1 MFNADLMQF
10 KDEMLK
16 NLREM
21 EKKIMIKVSKNQ
33 TDISTDIN
41 IINDSIKLLR
51 ENNNS
56 LIESM
61 AEQKVNIDKISD
73 FEKTLKKINSTISG
87 HENKISDSL
96 SELSYIRNRCENSV
110 TETLSVPGIIGKNC
124 KFSNFNEYIMFNM
137 KEISALKTE
146 KDYNRKENIELRT
159 KLDQGIKN
167 LSNLVDTFINRSKLY
182 TDSTKKMILELLD
195 GKIKDIEGKNME
207 FISKFID
214 TEQKIKDFGDNME
227 DFNKKKNEQFQ
238 KMEDSLLLIN
248 YNIEEMSK
256 KLNTA
261 KEELDLLKNNEEQYK
276 NDITELKNI
285 FNKIFNNNINS
296 QNNYNQNFYTNRYNP
311 ININNN
317 TQETNYLFPY
327 PSSSKMLSLNK
338 GIDINNFNEFNKRI
352 GGTYSPNTKMPKNSK
367 ISLLLGDSN
376 SNSVKNNN
384 VINQINNNSTF
395 NNFYIN
401 NQKRKNTEFN
411 LKNINEDNLAQSEQ
425 MSETNEREEKI
436 KDNINKNIELINR
449 PSNYT
454 NLVKNFKARSK
465 KKNSTIDPNYL
476 FNKNKNIF
484 SFDTNTNTILE
495 EKVNANI
502 EYKKSEYHLHKTS
515 KGKTSNNNIT
525 TTNKLK
531 KDINIK
537 EVKEEKTINN
547 KESTNKIKEQESIL
561 TNKKVNKGTD
571 VISINT
577 NNIKKKSHNSFP
589 LIKKNRKLGFSQE
602 FLNYKNTNNHM
613 NFNNNL
619 LFNKNEK
626 IKNNNDFKNNQFDVD
641 KETGT
646 GYKVVKL
653 SFDETMTP
661 YNTNGLLTIAS
672 KKYLNKHLIFADD
685 STPYDDIYLL
695 KNSKA
700 NDMYHTCRNSNSY
713 PKNNANYNRTAQIF
727 FKNISL
733 GTKNKNEKIKVNLAS
748 KTISQFDAFQYGK
761 VKFHLIKK
769 NKLK

>member
-10 KDEMLK
+10 KDEILK

-41 IINDSIKLLR
+41 IINDAIKLLR

-56 LIESM
+56 MIESM

-96 SELSYIRNRCENSV
+96 SELSYIRNRCEKSV
-110 TETLSVPGIIGKNC
+110 TETFSVPGIIGKNC

-137 KEISALKTE
+137 KEISALKAE
-146 KDYNRKENIELRT
+146 KDYNRKENKELRT
-159 KLDQGIKN
+159 KLEQGIKN

-182 TDSTKKMILELLD
+182 TDSSKKMILELLD
-195 GKIKDIEGKNME
+195 GKISEIEGKNME
-207 FISKFID
+207 FMSKFID

-285 FNKIFNNNINS
+285 INKIFNSDINFP
-296 QNNYNQNFYTNRYNP
+296 NNYNQNFYTNRNNP
-311 ININNN
+311 INFNNN
-317 TQETNYLFPY
+317 TQEANNLFFY

-338 GIDINNFNEFNKRI
+338 GIDINSFNEFNKGF
-352 GGTYSPNTKMPKNSK
+352 GGAYSPNTKMSKNSK

-376 SNSVKNNN
+376 SNSVKSNNA
-384 VINQINNNSTF
+384 INQINNNSTF

-401 NQKRKNTEFN
+401 NQNRKNTELN
-411 LKNINEDNLAQSEQ
+411 LKDINERNLAQSEQ
-425 MSETNEREEKI
+425 MSQTDEREEKI

-449 PSNYT
+449 PSNYE
-454 NLVKNFKARSK
+454 NLVKNFNARSK
-465 KKNSTIDPNYL
+465 RKNTIDPKYL
-476 FNKNKNIF
+476 LNKNKNIF
-484 SFDTNTNTILE
+484 SIDTNTKTILE
-495 EKVNANI
+495 ENINTNI
-502 EYKKSEYHLHKTS
+502 ECKKREYHLHKTS
-515 KGKTSNNNIT
+515 KGKILNNNII
-525 TTNKLK
+525 TTNKSK

-537 EVKEEKTINN
+537 EIKEEKTINN
-547 KESTNKIKEQESIL
+547 KETTNKIKEQKPIL
-561 TNKKVNKGTD
+561 KNKKVNKGTN

-577 NNIKKKSHNSFP
+577 NNIKKNSHNSFP
-589 LIKKNRKLGFSQE
+589 LIKKNRKLTFSQE
-602 FLNYKNTNNHM
+602 FLNYKNTNNYM

-619 LFNKNEK
+619 LLNKNEK
-626 IKNNNDFKNNQFDVD
+626 IKNKNDFKNNQFDVD
-641 KETGT
+641 RETGT

-653 SFDETMTP
+653 SFDETITP

-672 KKYLNKHLIFADD
+672 KKYLNRHLIFADD

-695 KNSKA
+695 KNNSA
-700 NDMYHTCRNSNSY
+700 NYMYHTCRNSNSY
-713 PKNNANYNRTAQIF
+713 PKNKNNYNRTAQIF
-727 FKNISL
+727 FKNNSP
-733 GTKNKNEKIKVNLAS
+733 GTKNKNEKIKDNLDS
-748 KTISQFDAFQYGK
+748 KTISQCDAYQYGK

-769 NKLK
+769 IN